1 MSPAVGTVTVN
12 TTTSTNENKNQIDYL
27 QNKYFWRKKM
37 RYSEEEK
44 NVAGGLAKKKQERM
58 CIRKRKR
65 IKPTEIYQLYKSRE

>member
-1 MSPAVGTVTVN
+1 
-12 TTTSTNENKNQIDYL
+12 
-27 QNKYFWRKKM
+27 M